1 MHTAHHLS
9 LSPLESAILG
19 ALQAHGA
26 GTAVELVGVMHPQ
39 LKPSLCQQDEAREGL
54 AVALATL
61 KILTVLCASGYAQ
74 HDGAGR
80 FNITLVGQARLDQSM
95 TAGGSSKTRK
105 PSGVVLG
112 LVASTLALSACSTWF
127 PFHTA
132 ESSGQQSYQAQHA
145 PQMFELQQI
154 RMANGVVGFR
164 LCSADCE
171 QPTPKV
177 VAATPEWSLAIQ
189 ASPPEQPKVI
199 APVPVPTAA
208 NDAALRPSNA
218 PQALQR
224 PVPAAYFRVYF
235 RFAASDLGPE
245 GMAAIKAAL
254 PELRTMAR
262 IEISAGTDPTGT
274 AEQNDKQIALRQ
286 AALKNLLVAS
296 GVRPEAIALVQDSP
310 SRLGLSIRGM
320 QPRTTQHAEMR
331 QGNLVAFK

>member
-19 ALQAHGA
+19 ALRAHGT

-39 LKPSLCQQDEAREGL
+39 LKPSLCQADEAREGL

-74 HDGAGR
+74 HDEAGR
-80 FNITLVGQARLDQSM
+80 FNITLVGQARLEQSM
-95 TAGGSSKTRK
+95 TAGCSPRTRK
-105 PSGVVLG
+105 PSGLMLG

-132 ESSGQQSYQAQHA
+132 ESSGQQSYQAQPV

-154 RMANGVVGFR
+154 RMANGAVGFR
-164 LCSADCE
+164 LCAAPDCE

-177 VAATPEWSLAIQ
+177 VAATSELAL
-189 ASPPEQPKVI
+189 APPTSPPEPPKAA

-208 NDAALRPSNA
+208 NDASWRPSNA
-218 PQALQR
+218 QQSMQKPA
-224 PVPAAYFRVYF
+224 PAAHFRVYF

-245 GMAAIKAAL
+245 GMAAIKSAL

-262 IEISAGTDPTGT
+262 IEIFAGTDPTGT

-310 SRLGLSIRGM
+310 SLGLSIRGM

>member
-19 ALQAHGA
+19 ALQAHGT
-26 GTAVELVGVMHPQ
+26 GTAVELVGLMHPQ
-39 LKPSLCQQDEAREGL
+39 LKPSLCKTDEAREGL

-80 FNITLVGQARLDQSM
+80 FNITLVGQARLEQSM
-95 TAGGSSKTRK
+95 TAGCSPRTRK
-105 PSGVVLG
+105 PSGLVLG

-127 PFHTA
+127 PFHSA
-132 ESSGQQSYQAQHA
+132 ESSGQHSYQAQPA
-145 PQMFELQQI
+145 PQVFELQQI
-154 RMANGVVGFR
+154 RMASGVVGFR
-164 LCSADCE
+164 LCAADCE

-177 VAATPEWSLAIQ
+177 VAAASEPALATPTSQ
-189 ASPPEQPKVI
+189 PQPPK
-199 APVPVPTAA
+199 AADLVPIPTAA
-208 NDAALRPSNA
+208 NGAAWRPSNA
-218 PQALQR
+218 PQSAQK
-224 PVPAAYFRVYF
+224 PAPAAHFRVYF

-274 AEQNDKQIALRQ
+274 AEQNEKQITLRQ
-286 AALKNLLVAS
+286 VALKNLLVAS

-310 SRLGLSIRGM
+310 SMGLSIRGM